1 MCCWERPGPWPRAL
15 LHAALE
21 CIAPFGD
28 ADDRAGLT
36 RGDKFGHIS
45 PDASPSGPL
54 ARQRSSQPTQQ
65 HTRPHRCEVRR
76 RIQRAP
82 TGFEA
87 RGLVQTNFA
96 HNFSRSLF
104 ETTRKRCNPNDTTS
118 ISKQVAGELRAKLL
132 RRWQDPSQ
140 TNFACNSIGTNF
152 NKPRKRC
159 NSNDLISGFERVVG
173 ELHAKLGSSTAMC
186 ARTEAGPTGGVG
198 TCCGAGRRWR
208 GMAGLRDDA
217 PSEARGA
224 DGSRAGRAK
233 LAARTTRGRAAA
245 HRHTQRPGPPAP
257 GTPAAPQA
265 TQQPGYAKGAG
276 TEVPAPCRLTQPL
289 PRRGLGRMT
298 VSPGDGDAS
307 TGTCRQRRPLPGQPR
322 RSGRRSRCGRG
333 PSSAWWPGRRARRN
347 RSSRR

>member
-1 MCCWERPGPWPRAL
+1 MCCGERPGPWPRAL

-76 RIQRAP
+76 RIQRAR

-198 TCCGAGRRWR
+198 TCCGAGGRWR

-224 DGSRAGRAK
+224 DGSRAGRRPPAHT
-233 LAARTTRGRAAA
+233 AAGASGARNTSGATSNTTTRVRQRGGYRSTRPLSAHSATASSRLRPNDRQSWRRRRIHRNMPPTTAAP
-245 HRHTQRPGPPAP
+245 RPAP
-257 GTPAAPQA
+257 PIRPSKPVRARPFFGLV
-265 TQQPGYAKGAG
+265 AG
-276 TEVPAPCRLTQPL
+276 T
-289 PRRGLGRMT
+289 
-298 VSPGDGDAS
+298 
-307 TGTCRQRRPLPGQPR
+307 
-322 RSGRRSRCGRG
+322 SG
-333 PSSAWWPGRRARRN
+333 AT
-347 RSSRR
+347 